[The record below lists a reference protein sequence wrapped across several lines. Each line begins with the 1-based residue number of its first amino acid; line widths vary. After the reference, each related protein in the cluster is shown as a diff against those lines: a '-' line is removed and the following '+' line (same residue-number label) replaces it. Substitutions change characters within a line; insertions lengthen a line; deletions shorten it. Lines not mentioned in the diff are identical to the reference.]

1 MGLGPQDA
9 AQLLGEQLRDRGRV
23 HGPLEHT
30 NRGL

>member
-9 AQLLGEQLRDRGRV
+9 AQLLREQLHDRDRV